1 MSVYQAIN
9 AVQTELASK
18 GIAKGQENSYDRYRF
33 RGIDDVYNA
42 LGPALAKAGL
52 VILPRVTDR
61 QVAERPTAKGGV
73 QLAVTLQVEF
83 DFITAEDGSKHT
95 VVAFGEAMDRG
106 DKATPKAMAAAYKY
120 MAFQAFCIPVEG
132 QPDADSETHE
142 LAQAPQPAPQPVKP
156 QAVQPVPANDP
167 VIAETQAAWIKKTLQ
182 QTQADVKKFCSH
194 FGVASVDALKASQLP
209 AVKQAITAKRAKVA
223 TAADLNQSLSKPNS

>member
-9 AVQTELASK
+9 AVQKIMAGTGISK
-18 GIAKGQENSYDRYRF
+18 SQVNTYDKYKF

-42 LGPALAKAGL
+42 LGPALAEAGL
-52 VILPRVTDR
+52 VILPRVVERQTQDR
-61 QVAERPTAKGGV
+61 ATQKGGV
-73 QLAVTLQVEF
+73 QVAVCLKVEF
-83 DFITAEDGSKHT
+83 DFIAAEDGSKHT
-95 VVAFGEAMDRG
+95 VVAFGESMDRG
-106 DKATPKAMAAAYKY
+106 DKGTPKAMAAAYKY
-120 MAFQAFCIPVEG
+120 MAISSFCIPVEG
-132 QPDADSETHE
+132 QPDADIETHE
-142 LAQAPQPAPQPVKP
+142 LAQAPQPAPQQAKP
-156 QAVQPVPANDP
+156 QTAQPVPANDP

-223 TAADLNQSLSKPNS
+223 TAADLNQSLS

>member
-9 AVQTELASK
+9 AVQTELAGK
-18 GIAKGQENSYDRYRF
+18 GIAKGQTNTYDKYRF

-61 QVAERPTAKGGV
+61 QVTERPTAKGGV

-83 DFITAEDGSKHT
+83 DFIAAEDGSKHT

-106 DKATPKAMAAAYKY
+106 DTATPKAMAAAYKY

-132 QPDADSETHE
+132 QPDADAETHE
-142 LAQAPQPAPQPVKP
+142 LAQAPQPVPQKAKP
-156 QAVQPVPANDP
+156 QAITPLDAQR
-167 VIAETQAAWIKKTLQ
+167 IKKTLQ
-182 QTQADVKKFCSH
+182 DTQADVKKFCQH
-194 FGVASVDALKASQLP
+194 FGVASVDALAPQQLASVNDLLAKKQKSQAAPAAVLNNQL
-209 AVKQAITAKRAKVA
+209 Q
-223 TAADLNQSLSKPNS
+223 

>member
-9 AVQTELASK
+9 AVQTELANK
-18 GIAKGQENSYDRYRF
+18 GIAKGQENTYDRYKF

-83 DFITAEDGSKHT
+83 DFIAAEDGSKHT

-132 QPDADSETHE
+132 QPDADLDTHVIVG
-142 LAQAPQPAPQPVKP
+142 QPPAPQQAPP
-156 QAVQPVPANDP
+156 QTAQPAAGDP

-209 AVKQAITAKRAKVA
+209 AVKAAITAKRAKVA
-223 TAADLNQSLSKPNS
+223 TAADLNQSL